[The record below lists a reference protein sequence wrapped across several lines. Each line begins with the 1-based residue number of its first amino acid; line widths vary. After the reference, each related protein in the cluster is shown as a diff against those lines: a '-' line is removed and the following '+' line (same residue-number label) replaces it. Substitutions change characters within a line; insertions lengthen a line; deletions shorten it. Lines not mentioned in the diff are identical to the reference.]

1 LEFVAYTLASKP
13 DLIIRNTNILF
24 ATIIIGLALVLSST
38 DAVAQFPNKYKEKK
52 QLNLTKYDRKLL
64 HFGFSLGMNYS
75 DIAVKTVGNIQD
87 LDSVYIVEP
96 KGAVGFNLGIVTDLR
111 MGEHFN
117 LRFIPG
123 ISFVGRSMEYT
134 FIERD
139 TVPVVYDKV
148 VNSVYLE
155 VPLYFKFRSR
165 RINNWRVYVIGGG
178 KFLYDMATK
187 EEVKTDEVILKMK
200 KEDYTWDLGVGIDFY
215 LEYFKMSTEV
225 KMSFGLNNLL
235 VEDQTA
241 FTNSIQSLKSKTFL
255 FSIYFE

>member
-1 LEFVAYTLASKP
+1 MLLTSV
-13 DLIIRNTNILF
+13 
-24 ATIIIGLALVLSST
+24 ST
-38 DAVAQFPNKYKEKK
+38 VFAQFPNKYREKK
-52 QLNLTKYDRKLL
+52 QLNLPKYDRQLM
-64 HFGFSLGMNYS
+64 HFGFSLGANYS
-75 DIAVKTVGNIQD
+75 DIAVRTVGNIQE

-96 KGAVGFNLGIVTDLR
+96 KGALGFNLGIVSDLR

-139 TVPVVYDKV
+139 TLPVVYDKV
-148 VNSVYLE
+148 VNSVYVE
-155 VPLYFKFRSR
+155 IPLYFKFRSR
-165 RINNWRVYVIGGG
+165 RINNWRVYIIGGG
-178 KFLYDMATK
+178 KFLFDMATK
-187 EEVKTDEVILKMK
+187 EEVKSDEVILKLK
-200 KEDYTWDLGVGIDFY
+200 REDYTWDLGVGVDFY

-241 FTNSIQSLKSKTFL
+241 FTNSLESLKSKTFL

>member
-1 LEFVAYTLASKP
+1 MQIGP
-13 DLIIRNTNILF
+13 QHIIRTSIVLS
-24 ATIIIGLALVLSST
+24 ALLALSFHGY
-38 DAVAQFPNKYKEKK
+38 AQFPVKYKEKK
-52 QLNLTKYDRKLL
+52 QLNLTKYDRRMF

-75 DIAVKTVGNIQD
+75 DIAVNLKENIAA
-87 LDSVYIVEP
+87 LDSVYVVEP
-96 KGAVGFNLGIVTDLR
+96 KGAVGFNLGIVSDMRL
-111 MGEHFN
+111 GEHFN
-117 LRFIPG
+117 MRFIPG

-134 FIERD
+134 LYERD

-165 RINNWRVYVIGGG
+165 RINNWRVYIIGGG

-187 EEVKTDEVILKMK
+187 EEAESQEVILKMK
-200 KEDYTWDLGVGIDFY
+200 REDYTWDLGVGVDFY
-215 LEYFKMSTEV
+215 LEYFKLSTEV
-225 KMSFGLNNLL
+225 KMAFGLNNLL
-235 VEDQTA
+235 VEDQTV

>member
-1 LEFVAYTLASKP
+1 MFVG
-13 DLIIRNTNILF
+13 F
-24 ATIIIGLALVLSST
+24 ANKAM
-38 DAVAQFPNKYKEKK
+38 AQFPVKYKEKRMI
-52 QLNLTKYDRKLL
+52 NLPKYDRKMF
-64 HFGFSLGMNYS
+64 HFGFALGMNYT
-75 DIAVKTVGNIQD
+75 DIAVKLKEDIQA

-96 KGAVGFNLGIVTDLR
+96 KGAVGFNLNIVSDMR

-117 LRFIPG
+117 LRFLPG

-134 FIERD
+134 LYEQD

-165 RINNWRVYVIGGG
+165 RINNWRVYILAGG
-178 KFLYDMATK
+178 KFMYDMATK
-187 EEVKTDEVILKMK
+187 EDVETDEVILKMK
-200 KEDYTWDLGVGIDFY
+200 REDYTWDLGVGVDFY

-225 KMSFGLNNLL
+225 RMAFGLNNLL
-235 VEDQTA
+235 VEDQTV
-241 FTNSIQSLKSKTFL
+241 FTNSIESLKSKTFL

>member
-1 LEFVAYTLASKP
+1 VFLTSASM
-13 DLIIRNTNILF
+13 
-24 ATIIIGLALVLSST
+24 VY
-38 DAVAQFPNKYKEKK
+38 AQFPNKYREKK
-52 QLNLTKYDRKLL
+52 QLNLTKYDRQRM
-64 HFGFSLGMNYS
+64 HFGFSLGVNYS
-75 DIAVKTVGNIQD
+75 DIAVKTVGNIQA
-87 LDSVYIVEP
+87 LDSVYVVEP
-96 KGAVGFNLGIVTDLR
+96 KGAMGFNLGIVSDVRL
-111 MGEHFN
+111 GEHFN

-139 TVPVVYDKV
+139 TLPVVYDKV
-148 VNSVYLE
+148 VNSVYIE
-155 VPLYFKFRSR
+155 IPLYFKFRSR
-165 RINNWRVYVIGGG
+165 RINNWRVYILGGG
-178 KFLYDMATK
+178 KVLFDMATK
-187 EEVKTDEVILKMK
+187 EEVQSDEIILKMK
-200 KEDYTWDLGVGIDFY
+200 REDYTWDLGVGVDFY

>member
-1 LEFVAYTLASKP
+1 M
-13 DLIIRNTNILF
+13 LF
-24 ATIIIGLALVLSST
+24 ALVLISSVNT
-38 DAVAQFPNKYKEKK
+38 YAQFPLKFKEKK

-75 DIAVKTVGNIQD
+75 DIAVKTIGDIQS
-87 LDSVYIVEP
+87 LDSVYVVEP
-96 KGAVGFNLGIVTDLR
+96 KGAMGFNLGIVSDLR

-134 FIERD
+134 LYQLD

-165 RINNWRVYVIGGG
+165 RINNWRVYIIGGG

-187 EEVKTDEVILKMK
+187 EDVQSEEVILKMK
-200 KEDYTWDLGVGIDFY
+200 REDYTWDLGVGVDFY
-215 LEYFKMSTEV
+215 LEYFKLSTEV

-235 VEDQTA
+235 VEDQTV
-241 FTNSIQSLKSKTFL
+241 FTNSIESLKSKTFL

>member
-1 LEFVAYTLASKP
+1 MVVLTLC
-13 DLIIRNTNILF
+13 
-24 ATIIIGLALVLSST
+24 IGGQSRSAF
-38 DAVAQFPNKYKEKK
+38 AQFPLKFKEKK
-52 QLNLTKYDRKLL
+52 QLNLTKYDRKLM

-75 DIAVKTVGNIQD
+75 DIAVKTIGDIQS
-87 LDSVYIVEP
+87 LDSVYVVEP
-96 KGAVGFNLGIVTDLR
+96 KGAVGFNLGIVSDLR

-134 FIERD
+134 LYQLD
-139 TVPVVYDKV
+139 TIPVVYDKV

-165 RINNWRVYVIGGG
+165 RINNWRVYLIGGG

-187 EEVKTDEVILKMK
+187 EEVESDEIILKMK
-200 KEDYTWDLGVGIDFY
+200 REDYTWDLGVGVDFY
-215 LEYFKMSTEV
+215 LEYFKLSTEV

-235 VEDQTA
+235 VEDQTV

-255 FSIYFE
+255 FSVYFE